1 MGSMSSFNR
10 GVKYLLYVID
20 VYTKYAWVKS
30 LKDDKAKIVLHG
42 FLKTVN
48 ESKRQPNK
56 IMG

>member
-1 MGSMSSFNR
+1 MSSFNR

-30 LKDDKAKIVLHG
+30 LKDEKAKIVLHG

-48 ESKRQPNK
+48 ESKCQPNK